1 MKKKQAKKSLE
12 FSSTVSLGGSKPK
25 DGNVGIGLSEN
36 VNNILDNERKEER
49 ERKVRG
55 KSRARKEEN
64 AVEEGVID
72 FGNNAHVYN
81 LWKQERAMVGTVIF
95 EIDKEEKE
103 VEEIEEKAVEEE
115 EKKDEKDAEK
125 EEEGGGNFQNLKR
138 RRRRRSSKTM
148 EEVGNIN
155 VNY

>member
-12 FSSTVSLGGSKPK
+12 FSSSVSLGGSKPK

-36 VNNILDNERKEER
+36 VNNILDNERKEEM

-72 FGNNAHVYN
+72 FGNFAHVYN
-81 LWKQERAMVGTVIF
+81 LWKQETGTEIF

-138 RRRRRSSKTM
+138 RRRRGSSKTM